1 MSEDHLRLVIVIA
14 SIRRGRFGPVPA
26 RWLSDEIGRGGRF
39 EVDVIDLAEARL
51 PEVAGDPAPPAVRDL
66 APWLAAADAFVVVT
80 PEYNGS
86 FPGPLKTAV
95 DWFRDE
101 WRRKPVGFVCYGGP
115 AAGLRA
121 VDHLRQVFI
130 DLDAMTVRDTVTI
143 PRHRS
148 AFDSTGRPVDPR
160 LADVAGRMLEQLAWW
175 AQTLR
180 DGRAVPSGTPRFR
193 ELQKGNQ

>member
-14 SIRRGRFGPVPA
+14 SIRRGRFGAVPA
-26 RWLSDEIGRGGRF
+26 RWLSEETSRDGRF

-51 PEVAGDPAPPAVRDL
+51 PEVAGEPAPPAVRDL

-95 DWFRDE
+95 DWFREE

-121 VDHLRQVFI
+121 VEHLRQVFT

-143 PRHRS
+143 PHHRS
-148 AFDSTGRPVDPR
+148 AFDPAGRPVDPG
-160 LADVAGRMLEQLAWW
+160 LSAVAARMLGQLAWW
-175 AQTLR
+175 ADTLR
-180 DGRAVPSGTPRFR
+180 HGRAVPPGTPIR
-193 ELQKGNQ
+193 ELQRGIQ

>member
-1 MSEDHLRLVIVIA
+1 MSEEQLRLVIVIA

-26 RWLSDEIGRGGRF
+26 RWLCDETNRGGRI
-39 EVDVIDLAEARL
+39 EADVIDLAEARL
-51 PEVAGDPAPPAVRDL
+51 PEVAGDSAPPAVRDL

-86 FPGPLKTAV
+86 FPGSLKTAV

-121 VDHLRQVFI
+121 VDHLRQVFT

-143 PRHRS
+143 PHHRS
-148 AFDSTGRPVDPR
+148 AFDPAGQPVDPG
-160 LADVAGRMLEQLAWW
+160 LTVAAGRMLEQLIWW
-175 AQTLR
+175 ADTLR
-180 DGRAVPSGTPRFR
+180 RGREASADTRFR
-193 ELQKGNQ
+193 ELQEGIR